1 MVTSVN
7 AGARL
12 DRLPSSKFHRRM
24 LILIGLGI
32 FFDTVEIAMQ
42 NSILGALVHSGWS
55 TLQLNA
61 MFISGTFAGVAVG
74 AALAGWLGDKFGRKF
89 SYQFNLLIFGVGSL
103 LCALAPSMQWLIGL
117 RTLTGIGLGA
127 EWVVG
132 YSIIAEFLPPQNRG
146 RATSIVGFASMTAGF
161 FASGVA
167 YFIIPTFGWRW
178 MFVIAGLFAL
188 WVWYLRKNLPE
199 SPRWLEANGRP
210 EEAERILATIEAEV
224 AREHALPPPLPP
236 AAAPV
241 GRVSMAVLFS
251 RPVIR
256 RTLLVILINVVI
268 GITNYGFNTWLSTF
282 FVKQGLGLEQ
292 ALKYQT
298 IISFGGVM
306 GPLLA
311 IWLADSV
318 GRKNGIALS
327 AVLAAAAALS
337 FSFVSAPLAVLASGF
352 CLTAFTLLLMT
363 LAIAIYGP
371 ELFPT
376 EYRMRGSGLG
386 QFAGRITA
394 MMAPYAILYLY
405 TGWGI
410 AGAAGLPVV
419 SLLILAAVMVLFG
432 VETRR
437 KSLEKLN
444 PDAVAGETRIL
455 AEQQ

>member
-1 MVTSVN
+1 MITSVN
-7 AGARL
+7 AGGRL
-12 DRLPSSKFHRRM
+12 DRLPNSKFHRRM
-24 LILIGLGI
+24 LVLIGLGI

-42 NSILGALVHSGWS
+42 NSILGTLVHEGWS

-61 MFISGTFAGVAVG
+61 MFISGTFAGVALG
-74 AALAGWLGDKFGRKF
+74 AAMAGWLGDKFGRKF
-89 SYQFNLLIFGVGSL
+89 SYQFNLLIFGLGSL
-103 LCALAPSMQWLIGL
+103 ACAFAPSMPWLIGL
-117 RTLTGIGLGA
+117 RTVTGIGLGA

-132 YSIIAEFLPPQNRG
+132 YSIIAEFLPPKSRG
-146 RATSIVGFASMTAGF
+146 RATAIVGFASMTAGF
-161 FASGVA
+161 FASGAA
-167 YFIIPTFGWRW
+167 YFIIPNLGWRW
-178 MFVIAGLFAL
+178 MFIIAGLCAL
-188 WVWYLRKNLPE
+188 FVWYLRKNLPE

-210 EEAERILATIEAEV
+210 EEAERVLAAIEAEV
-224 AREHALPPPLPP
+224 AREVALPPPAPP

-241 GRVSMAVLFS
+241 GQVSMAVLFS

-282 FVKQGLGLEQ
+282 FVKQGLGLEA
-292 ALKYQT
+292 ALRYQT
-298 IISFGGVM
+298 IISFGGVC

-311 IWLADSV
+311 VWLADIV
-318 GRKNGIALS
+318 GRKNGIAIS
-327 AVLAAAAALS
+327 AVLAAGAALG
-337 FSFVSAPLAVLASGF
+337 FSFVSAPAAVLATGF

-363 LAIAIYGP
+363 LSIAIYGP

-394 MMAPYAILYLY
+394 MMAPYPILYLY
-405 TGWGI
+405 SNWGI
-410 AGAAGLPVV
+410 AGASALPVI

-437 KSLEKLN
+437 KSLETLN
-444 PDAVAGETRIL
+444 PEAIVPEKPAY
-455 AEQQ
+455 AEQR